1 MRSMKKGDFM
11 RLEFIGLEVEVV
23 SSRHPGYLNVRG
35 VVVDESKNTL
45 TISTAAKEVVV
56 PKPGNEFRF
65 TYEGDRITVNGSEI
79 QHRPED
85 RIKKIR

>member
-1 MRSMKKGDFM
+1 M

-23 SSRHPGYLNVRG
+23 ASNHPGYLEVEG
-35 VVVDESKNTL
+35 VVVDETKNTL
-45 TISTAAKEVVV
+45 TIATPAKDVVV
-56 PKPGNEFRF
+56 PKPGNSFQF
-65 TYEGDRITVNGSEI
+65 TYQSERITVHGSEI

>member
-1 MRSMKKGDFM
+1 MKKSEFM
-11 RLEFIGLEVEVV
+11 RKEFVGLEIEVS
-23 SSRHPGYLNVRG
+23 SSRHPAYLKIRG
-35 VVVDESKNTL
+35 IVVGETKNTFQ
-45 TISTAAKEVVV
+45 IDTAGREVTV

-65 TYEGDRITVNGSEI
+65 TYEGEKIAVRGSEI